1 MATRL
6 AALFLRILTFAS
18 LFVSMI
24 ILVTNSG
31 YIDLPVYDL
40 TFKIRFQDIYAY
52 RYMLAT
58 TVISIAYTILQVA
71 FSLYY
76 VSTGNRVIS
85 GDGSFKF
92 DFYGDKVISYV
103 LATGGAAAFGV
114 TKDMKVVFAGSGNKL
129 FDRGYGCASLV
140 LFWFACTAAL
150 SIYSSYAL
158 PKRFQ

>member
-1 MATRL
+1 
-6 AALFLRILTFAS
+6 
-18 LFVSMI
+18 
-24 ILVTNSG
+24 
-31 YIDLPVYDL
+31 
-40 TFKIRFQDIYAY
+40 
-52 RYMLAT
+52 MLAT

-114 TKDMKVVFAGSGNKL
+114 TKDMKVVFAGSGL
-129 FDRGYGCASLV
+129 TR
-140 LFWFACTAAL
+140 
-150 SIYSSYAL
+150 
-158 PKRFQ
+158 PM